1 MKVLSCVLALLAVSL
16 PFAVNA
22 TAQESTRQSSVA
34 VLPTKDIAET
44 VAPRGYLLGPGDIIE
59 IKVLGEPQFD
69 GKYTVDEDG
78 KILLAFVNKPIQAG
92 CRSEREIRADVAASL
107 TKYLKNP
114 QFSLQVAEKHS
125 RPPAVIYGEIR
136 VPQRIE
142 MLRRAR
148 LQEVLAFSGGA
159 TEKAGGVIEVWHTQ
173 PLQCPEPG
181 EDIASQPV
189 VDKENIPFQV
199 FKLNEIVSG
208 KPEANPFIRPGDVVV
223 VQKAPPVYIVG
234 EVRLLP
240 QEGISIQEGGLTL
253 SEAIARSGGLT
264 REAKKKDVR
273 IYRLKAGAKN
283 GSDIK
288 NREIISKNLDSIKK
302 GKQQDEVLQ
311 PYDIV
316 EVEKAPKSIA
326 STILD
331 IATGSIRNVANVVPQ
346 TAILR

>member
-22 TAQESTRQSSVA
+22 TAQESARQSSVT
-34 VLPTKDIAET
+34 VLPTKNIAET

-125 RPPAVIYGEIR
+125 RPPAVVYGEVR
-136 VPQRIE
+136 VAQRID
-142 MLRRAR
+142 MQRRAR

-159 TEKAGGVIEVWHTQ
+159 TEKAGGIVEVWHTQ
-173 PLQCPEPG
+173 PLQCSEPG
-181 EDIASQPV
+181 EETESQPV
-189 VDKENIPFQV
+189 VDNQNIPFQV
-199 FKLNEIVSG
+199 FKLSDIAGG
-208 KPEANPFIRPGDVVV
+208 KADSNPFIRPGDVVV
-223 VQKAPPVYIVG
+223 VQKAPPVFIVG
-234 EVRLLP
+234 EVRNLP
-240 QEGISIQEGGLTL
+240 QDGVPIQEGGLTL
-253 SEAIARSGGLT
+253 TEVVARAGGLT
-264 REAKKKDVR
+264 RDAKKKEVR
-273 IYRLKAGAKN
+273 IYRLKPGAKN
-283 GSDIK
+283 GSDLK
-288 NREIISKNLDSIKK
+288 NREIIAKNLDLIKK
-302 GKQQDEVLQ
+302 GQQPDEILQ

-326 STILD
+326 QTLLE
-331 IATGSIRNVANVVPQ
+331 IATGTVRNTANIIPTSIIR
-346 TAILR
+346 